1 MGRIAKRD
9 IIQHTVE
16 QFDFVFAVR
25 ALRRDDPSVL
35 SQDAEVPSRDYGRDD
50 DERGFAGRRGQ
61 PWTKLSSN
69 GASLTQPML

>member
-16 QFDFVFAVR
+16 QLDFVFAVR

-35 SQDAEVPSRDYGRDD
+35 TQHAEVESLDYGRDD
-50 DERGFAGRRGQ
+50 DERRFAGRRGQ
-61 PWTKLSSN
+61 PWEKLSD
-69 GASLTQPML
+69 